1 MCHAAAEKRRTI
13 RDIPHLKKHLKNGK
27 KVGISMKGKYR
38 LHRAGAWACTGALVL
53 SLLPVPSLAAQTPA
67 VSSNIHKNNYTT
79 WSAPVTSYLYENEAG
94 GLTRVE
100 YTGGQVVIEDYSAD
114 FSFLSSRTISPEL
127 PLWGGFYAGESYNF
141 LIFGQ
146 KNPSESSATEVIR
159 VVKYDKDWNRLGAAS
174 LKGANTTVPFDAGSL
189 RCDEYGGYL
198 YIRTSHEMYTSDDG
212 LNHQSNL
219 TLAVRQSDMSIT
231 DSFYDVMNISY
242 GYVSHSFN
250 QFILVDQE
258 GKIIALDH
266 GDAYP
271 RSAVLMGYYSNA
283 STGKFSGSRYSNWC
297 WNMDLITFD
306 GSIGDNTT
314 GGSVGGLA
322 ETTDGYV
329 MTYNYDG
336 VGGGGKRSIYF
347 QYMDKATGKGRQ
359 YMLNGSAGSTTPM
372 LAPTGLDGGYVLW
385 NGRSGYTTDNTLH
398 YIPYAADGTPSN
410 PLTDS
415 APLSDCQ
422 PIPYDGGVVW
432 YVTDNSVP
440 TFYVLDDS
448 GVTSY
453 PVGQTQP
460 EPEPTPDSFSDVPS
474 NAWYAQYAEEAAQ
487 VGLMTGTG
495 GSSFSPNAT
504 LSTAEVVTLAARLHA
519 DRNGKT
525 VPQSSGAWYQG
536 AYDYCVDNG
545 LFTRTEIPQ
554 SSLTGTATRYQMVDL
569 LDRAVPDSEK
579 QAVKTIPDGYIP
591 DLRQSDPYGDVVYQW
606 YRAGIVEGDSAHRF
620 NGSTQISRAETA
632 AILCR
637 LAGLTPRV

>member
-1 MCHAAAEKRRTI
+1 
-13 RDIPHLKKHLKNGK
+13 
-27 KVGISMKGKYR
+27 MKGKYR
-38 LHRAGAWACTGALVL
+38 LHRAGAWACAGALVL
-53 SLLPVPSLAAQTPA
+53 SLLSVPSLAAQTPA

-114 FSFLSSRTISPEL
+114 FSFLSSRTLSPEL
-127 PLWGGFYAGESYNF
+127 PLWGGFYAGETYNF

-250 QFILVDQE
+250 QFIMVDQE

-322 ETTDGYV
+322 ETSDGYV

-336 VGGGGKRSIYF
+336 TGGGGERSIYF

-410 PLTDS
+410 PLTAS

-460 EPEPTPDSFSDVPS
+460 ELEPTPGSFSDVPS

-487 VGLMTGTG
+487 AGLMTGTG

-545 LFTRTEIPQ
+545 LFTRTQVPQ
-554 SSLTGTATRYQMVDL
+554 SSLTKTATRYQMVDL

-579 QAVKTIPDGYIP
+579 QAVKTISDGYIP

>member
-1 MCHAAAEKRRTI
+1 
-13 RDIPHLKKHLKNGK
+13 
-27 KVGISMKGKYR
+27 MKGKYR
-38 LHRAGAWACTGALVL
+38 LHRVGAWACTGALVL

-100 YTGGQVVIEDYSAD
+100 YTGGQVVIEDYGAD
-114 FSFLSSRTISPEL
+114 FSFLSSRTISLEL

-271 RSAVLMGYYSNA
+271 RSAVLVGYYSNA

-322 ETTDGYV
+322 ETADGYV

-336 VGGGGKRSIYF
+336 VGGGGERSIYF

-410 PLTDS
+410 PLTAS

-453 PVGQTQP
+453 PVGDSSQP
-460 EPEPTPDSFSDVPS
+460 EPEPTPGSFSDVPS
-474 NAWYAQYAEEAAQ
+474 NAWYAQYAQEAAQ
-487 VGLMTGTG
+487 AGLMTGTG
-495 GSSFSPNAT
+495 GSSFSPNTT

-536 AYDYCVDNG
+536 AYDYCLDNG

-579 QAVKTIPDGYIP
+579 QAVKTISDGYIP

-620 NGSTQISRAETA
+620 NGSTHISRAETA

>member
-1 MCHAAAEKRRTI
+1 
-13 RDIPHLKKHLKNGK
+13 
-27 KVGISMKGKYR
+27 MKGKYR
-38 LHRAGAWACTGALVL
+38 LHRAGAWACAGALVL

-127 PLWGGFYAGESYNF
+127 PLWGGFYAGETYNF

-250 QFILVDQE
+250 QFILVDQD

-271 RSAVLMGYYSNA
+271 RSAVLVGYYSNA
-283 STGKFSGSRYSNWC
+283 STGKFSGARYSNWC

-322 ETTDGYV
+322 ETSDGYV

-336 VGGGGKRSIYF
+336 TGGGGERSIYF

-460 EPEPTPDSFSDVPS
+460 EPEPTPGSFSDVPS

-487 VGLMTGTG
+487 AGLMTGTG

-545 LFTRTEIPQ
+545 LFTRTEVPQ

-579 QAVKTIPDGYIP
+579 QAVKTISDGYIP
-591 DLRQSDPYGDVVYQW
+591 DLRQSAPYGDVVYQW